1 MSTLEVDN
9 LKGVTSAN
17 DVKVTVGASATQKL
31 HDGIAKAY
39 IATDGEAT
47 PAIRISLNHSSVADD
62 GVGQQTMAYT
72 NNFSAIGCLTAG
84 THHNAVVVT
93 HQILNRST
101 STHNVKTHASN
112 TAAEEDDLGKKHAVF
127 GDLA

>member
-17 DVKVTVGASATQKL
+17 DVTVTVGSSATQKL

-39 IATDGEAT
+39 VATDGEAT
-47 PAIRISLNHSSVADD
+47 PAIRISLNHSTVTDN
-62 GVGQQTMAYT
+62 GVGDQTMTYT
-72 NNFSAIGCLTAG
+72 NNFSAIGCLVAC

-101 STHNVKTHASN
+101 STHQVKTHASN
-112 TAAEEDDLGKKHAVF
+112 TAASEDDLGKKHAVF